1 APYLIGPNGM
11 TLYLFT
17 NDEPGV
23 SNCSGGCAEN
33 WPPLVVP
40 EGLEPTAVE
49 GAPGELGVIEREDGL
64 GRQVTYDGMP
74 LYYWASDVLPGD
86 TTGEGV
92 NDVWFVVPP
101 SGDAPAAATG
111 PESEGAAG

>member
-1 APYLIGPNGM
+1 HDVGGVWYVARPDTASTAVINVQTEGELAPYLIGPNGM

-40 EGLEPTAVE
+40 EGLDPTAVE
-49 GAPGELGVIEREDGL
+49 GAPGELGAIEREDGL
-64 GRQVTYDGMP
+64 GRQVPYDGMP
-74 LYYWASDVLPGD
+74 LHYWASDVLPG
-86 TTGEGV
+86 
-92 NDVWFVVPP
+92 
-101 SGDAPAAATG
+101 S
-111 PESEGAAG
+111 